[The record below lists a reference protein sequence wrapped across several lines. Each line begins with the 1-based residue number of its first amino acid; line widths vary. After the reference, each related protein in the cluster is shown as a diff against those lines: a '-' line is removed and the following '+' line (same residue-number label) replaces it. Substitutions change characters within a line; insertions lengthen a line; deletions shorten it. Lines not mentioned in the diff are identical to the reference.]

1 MLDIKS
7 RFMAYQT
14 FMYLLFFQL
23 DLKLLQLIFFAN
35 EDQAA
40 SNNKKQRT
48 HAESITERRSK
59 LGLDIKMILYILE
72 IVLSLTVLIITL
84 VKLPEELLNTKIEKK
99 YHIYLSKL
107 MNDNIKLQ
115 RGKMLKLLEEA

>member
-1 MLDIKS
+1 M
-7 RFMAYQT
+7 
-14 FMYLLFFQL
+14 
-23 DLKLLQLIFFAN
+23 QLIFFAN

-40 SNNKKQRT
+40 SNNKKQIT

-84 VKLPEELLNTKIEKK
+84 VKLPEDSLNTTIEKRLTGRGLE
-99 YHIYLSKL
+99 IFYLNVFLKSSMFTITMA
-107 MNDNIKLQ
+107 MNHPFW
-115 RGKMLKLLEEA
+115 

>member
-1 MLDIKS
+1 
-7 RFMAYQT
+7 
-14 FMYLLFFQL
+14 
-23 DLKLLQLIFFAN
+23 
-35 EDQAA
+35 
-40 SNNKKQRT
+40 
-48 HAESITERRSK
+48 
-59 LGLDIKMILYILE
+59 MILYILE

-84 VKLPEELLNTKIEKK
+84 VKLPEELLNTTIEKK